1 MTRKDYV
8 ELAKVMNR
16 LVLAVEPK
24 TAESKAIDQAVND
37 LVEWLSI
44 ENPRFNSLRFIGA
57 IYKA

>member
-1 MTRKDYV
+1 MTRKDYI

>member
-44 ENPRFNSLRFIGA
+44 ENPRFDSLRFIGA

>member
-8 ELAKVMNR
+8 KLAKVMNR

-44 ENPRFNSLRFIGA
+44 ENPRFDSLRFIGA

>member
-16 LVLAVEPK
+16 LVVAVEPK

-44 ENPRFNSLRFIGA
+44 ENPRFDSLRFIGA

>member
-16 LVLAVEPK
+16 LVLAIEPK

-44 ENPRFNSLRFIGA
+44 ENPRFDAVRFLGSV
-57 IYKA
+57 YKA

>member
-44 ENPRFNSLRFIGA
+44 ENPRFDSLRFIEA
-57 IYKA
+57 VYKA

>member
-57 IYKA
+57 VYKA